1 MFEKIINSEN
11 SGWSQNPSL
20 YCTCI
25 CMIEPLS
32 VCAGVSVYSS
42 LLSTVK
48 VPVLQCMPVWRQKKK
63 KQTGSAAL
71 PCHTELTPIVVW
83 TLLELRKETRVTAA
97 GHTHTHTHT
106 HCGAMHWITW
116 DDTDREMWKQHILF
130 KSTKRII
137 KNTGFKLNYIVYH
150 IALIMQLSPVRV
162 FKSRKKEE
170 KKLDLIKSYHLTS

>member
-1 MFEKIINSEN
+1 MIPKSV
-11 SGWSQNPSL
+11 PL
-20 YCTCI
+20 PTCI

-97 GHTHTHTHT
+97 GHTHTHTLWSYALNHMRWHLQRDVKTTHT
-106 HCGAMHWITW
+106 ISKYKK
-116 DDTDREMWKQHILF
+116 DYKKYRFQ
-130 KSTKRII
+130 I
-137 KNTGFKLNYIVYH
+137 KLYS
-150 IALIMQLSPVRV
+150 LSYC
-162 FKSRKKEE
+162 F
-170 KKLDLIKSYHLTS
+170 DYAIKSCTSIQV